1 MVSHHNVIVASVDA
15 RGSGRRGNKMM
26 HATYKQIGQF
36 EREDA
41 SDFAAYLLLMYPA
54 LDPKRV
60 GIWGWSFGGYATTHS
75 LLYPDSTFTT
85 GVAVAPLV
93 SRFNYDSMHTER
105 YMDLPENNKLNYDKC
120 SILNQD
126 LENMRNKQ
134 YAIISGTMDDN
145 VHFQVRVSLDTKVK
159 WGASYRWS
167 SSLYRSM
174 RKTRKTH
181 STLQR
186 FVVHALIFISECSTN
201 FKRIDQKRNRFPKHC
216 K

>member
-41 SDFAAYLLLMYPA
+41 SDFAAYLLMMYPA

-145 VHFQVRVSLDTKVK
+145 VHFQVR
-159 WGASYRWS
+159 
-167 SSLYRSM
+167 
-174 RKTRKTH
+174 
-181 STLQR
+181 
-186 FVVHALIFISECSTN
+186 FIKECSVLLCN
-201 FKRIDQKRNRFPKHC
+201 YKHFRMQHKFPKD
-216 K
+216 

>member
-1 MVSHHNVIVASVDA
+1 MLIEIYGGPGSNKVTSSWKKSYTQTYMVSHHNVIVASVDA

-41 SDFAAYLLLMYPA
+41 SDFAAYLLMMYPA

-145 VHFQVRVSLDTKVK
+145 VHFQVRLSQE
-159 WGASYRWS
+159 YRR
-167 SSLYRSM
+167 LM
-174 RKTRKTH
+174 
-181 STLQR
+181 L
-186 FVVHALIFISECSTN
+186 LIIC
-201 FKRIDQKRNRFPKHC
+201 RWW
-216 K
+216 